1 MFVLSRSVHRPV
13 VAPFARAVD
22 RSFDDAFERFFATA
36 ARGALGTRPSAATA
50 PRTPALDVSET
61 DAGYTVV
68 LEAPGVSRDQLKVSI
83 EGRRVSIETVDAPD
97 AATGDTAAA
106 KPQPDTIRVLHR
118 ERGVARYARSVNL
131 PAEVDESA
139 SQARF
144 ENGVL
149 TLTLTKKVPTGAT
162 RIDVR

>member
-1 MFVLSRSVHRPV
+1 MFVLSRSAHRPV
-13 VAPFARAVD
+13 VAPFARGVD

-36 ARGALGTRPSAATA
+36 ARGELGARQPAAPAT
-50 PRTPALDVSET
+50 RTPALDVSES
-61 DAGYTVV
+61 DATYTVV
-68 LEAPGVSRDQLKVSI
+68 LEAPGVSREQLKVSV
-83 EGRRVSIETVDAPD
+83 EGRRVSIETVDAPP
-97 AATGDTAAA
+97 AAAPSDVSAA
-106 KPQPDTIRVLHR
+106 KPQNTLRVLHR

-131 PAEVDESA
+131 PAEVDEGA

-149 TLTLTKKVPTGAT
+149 TLTLAKKVPTGAT